1 MAATADSG
9 AKLRLR
15 RQDVAEREA
24 ALEGLL
30 QGNRTRLEA
39 LLGRRGQGAR
49 PRLPTVPRHPKICMT
64 MSPCAGGLHTC
75 LKLIKHAF
83 CAISPATA

>member
-15 RQDVAEREA
+15 RQDVAEKEA

-30 QGNRTRLEA
+30 AGSRARLEA
-39 LLGRRGQGAR
+39 LLGRRGQGA
-49 PRLPTVPRHPKICMT
+49 PP
-64 MSPCAGGLHTC
+64 PCQIWLGFLN
-75 LKLIKHAF
+75 
-83 CAISPATA
+83 